1 MERIAEPMSEMS
13 DATSAMDT
21 SMGTMRTSN
30 GTHKPRK
37 SVQVTGNFIRHEDSA
52 IAAARDGLRTSQSS
66 IRLQRLMKSYYLANC
81 MALVVLLDAYCTCSG
96 IDARAAGEEPPTIS
110 FIISDV
116 CLVLYTLELFLIFY
130 LYNARSLLRDWM
142 MILDWVIVC
151 CGWLEFIFNAA
162 KITQLEIM
170 SRIKV
175 LRVLRLVRIF
185 RLIRLLKRVRT
196 LKELH
201 KLATMMATC
210 MRTLLWC
217 FLLCFIVMTG
227 WAMLL
232 VEVVDPIVKE
242 MVMGDENTFHNCNHC
257 LSSTTSVM
265 EANLLLFKTVI
276 AGDSWGVLAVPIITQ
291 HPATAIIFIGSQL
304 TIVFGV
310 VNLIVAVVV
319 DTFAEARENDVQN
332 LAEEMEEEIQQDS
345 KVLAKVFQRINKDG
359 SGKLSLEDLIEG
371 ARTDPTFQSRLR
383 VMDIDENDLQQ
394 LFQMIDTDGSGTI
407 ESAEFIGPLSRWA
420 HDSKTAPRFIKY
432 NMLQTMHLQ
441 EDLIDLSSECF
452 NELVGRIDDL
462 SRQLY
467 LKGAT
472 FSAPGAEASEATDAS
487 KRSVVP
493 LGEETVGIVSMK
505 PTEEKV
511 AQMGRQR
518 GSRDSASASG
528 SETDSDA
535 SRSVE
540 SGTTSPL
547 ATIGDIHQPKR
558 SAQVPLF
565 LAPTTEEKEMHEQQK
580 TLELLLEATVAK
592 LEQKLDVLLKDSKK
606 IKALGKYPRTH
617 NAPGKSRMLMS
628 PRASDYG
635 PATRRPIHSRPALHP
650 EAFRSMY
657 MARYPEGYRSGN
669 ASEALKSFGHRQS
682 KGSMGSLGETW
693 PPLDL
698 EETKVNEAPR
708 ASTDRAWRSFSRSR
722 AARSASRESNSGV
735 RSFMGSIGSW
745 I

>member
-1 MERIAEPMSEMS
+1 
-13 DATSAMDT
+13 
-21 SMGTMRTSN
+21 
-30 GTHKPRK
+30 
-37 SVQVTGNFIRHEDSA
+37 
-52 IAAARDGLRTSQSS
+52 
-66 IRLQRLMKSYYLANC
+66 
-81 MALVVLLDAYCTCSG
+81 
-96 IDARAAGEEPPTIS
+96 
-110 FIISDV
+110 
-116 CLVLYTLELFLIFY
+116 
-130 LYNARSLLRDWM
+130 
-142 MILDWVIVC
+142 
-151 CGWLEFIFNAA
+151 
-162 KITQLEIM
+162 
-170 SRIKV
+170 
-175 LRVLRLVRIF
+175 
-185 RLIRLLKRVRT
+185 
-196 LKELH
+196 
-201 KLATMMATC
+201 
-210 MRTLLWC
+210 
-217 FLLCFIVMTG
+217 
-227 WAMLL
+227 
-232 VEVVDPIVKE
+232 
-242 MVMGDENTFHNCNHC
+242 
-257 LSSTTSVM
+257 
-265 EANLLLFKTVI
+265 
-276 AGDSWGVLAVPIITQ
+276 
-291 HPATAIIFIGSQL
+291 
-304 TIVFGV
+304 
-310 VNLIVAVVV
+310 
-319 DTFAEARENDVQN
+319 
-332 LAEEMEEEIQQDS
+332 
-345 KVLAKVFQRINKDG
+345 
-359 SGKLSLEDLIEG
+359 
-371 ARTDPTFQSRLR
+371 
-383 VMDIDENDLQQ
+383 MDIDENDLQQ

-432 NMLQTMHLQ
+432 NMLHLGLQGKVNNLHKETATTGGSVDDVLSWLVALQTMHLQ

-487 KRSVVP
+487 KPSVVP

-565 LAPTTEEKEMHEQQK
+565 LAPTTEEPGISSGEDSLRIQHSGCEKEMHEQQK

-669 ASEALKSFGHRQS
+669 ASEAWKQKSTRHQEHQQIELGVVFHAPGQHAPLPENQTVVLEAS
-682 KGSMGSLGETW
+682 WVPLVLGFEFHLSEWLNADDGSFKLIHSSPFHLHGAQNA
-693 PPLDL
+693 D
-698 EETKVNEAPR
+698 
-708 ASTDRAWRSFSRSR
+708 D
-722 AARSASRESNSGV
+722 
-735 RSFMGSIGSW
+735 
-745 I
+745 

>member
-21 SMGTMRTSN
+21 SMGTMRTSGT

-142 MILDWVIVC
+142 IILDWVIVC

-227 WAMLL
+227 WAMML

-276 AGDSWGVLAVPIITQ
+276 AGDSWGELAVPIITQ

-359 SGKLSLEDLIEG
+359 SGQLSLEDLIEG
-371 ARTDPTFQSRLR
+371 ARADPAFRSRLR

-452 NELVGRIDDL
+452 NKLAGRIDDL

-472 FSAPGAEASEATDAS
+472 FSAPGGEASEATDAS
-487 KRSVVP
+487 KPSVVP
-493 LGEETVGIVSMK
+493 LGEEILSMK

-535 SRSVE
+535 SMSVE
-540 SGTTSPL
+540 SGTSSL

-558 SAQVPLF
+558 SAQVPRF

-617 NAPGKSRMLMS
+617 APGKS
-628 PRASDYG
+628 PRASDYS

-657 MARYPEGYRSGN
+657 MAPYPEGYRSGN
-669 ASEALKSFGHRQS
+669 ASEGLKSFGDRHTN
-682 KGSMGSLGETW
+682 GSMGSLGETW

-698 EETKVNEAPR
+698 EETKVEAPR
-708 ASTDRAWRSFSRSR
+708 ASKDRRSR

-735 RSFMGSIGSW
+735 RSFTGSVGSW

>member
-13 DATSAMDT
+13 EAMSDINA
-21 SMGTMRTSN
+21 SMRTSTTTA
-30 GTHKPRK
+30 THKPRK
-37 SVQVTGNFIRHEDSA
+37 SVQVTGNFIRNEDEA
-52 IAAARDGLRTSQSS
+52 ITATRDGLRRSRST
-66 IRLQRLMKSYYLANC
+66 IRLQRLMKSYYLANF

-96 IDARAAGEEPPTIS
+96 IDARAAGEEPPATPK
-110 FIISDV
+110 IISDA

-130 LYNARSLLRDWM
+130 LYNTRSIIRDWM
-142 MILDWVIVC
+142 MILDGVIVG
-151 CGWLEFIFNAA
+151 CGWLEFIFDAA
-162 KITQLEIM
+162 KISELEIM

-185 RLIRLLKRVRT
+185 RLIRLLRRVRQ

-276 AGDSWGVLAVPIITQ
+276 AGDSWGELAVPIITQ

-332 LAEEMEEEIQQDS
+332 LAEEMEEEIIQDS

-359 SGKLSLEDLIEG
+359 SGKLTLEDLIEG

-452 NELVGRIDDL
+452 NELAGRIDDL
-462 SRQLY
+462 SRQLF
-467 LKGAT
+467 LKGTT

-487 KRSVVP
+487 KPVAVP
-493 LGEETVGIVSMK
+493 LGEDIVSMK
-505 PTEEKV
+505 PTEEKF
-511 AQMGRQR
+511 AQISRN
-518 GSRDSASASG
+518 RDSTSASL

-535 SRSVE
+535 SRSQE
-540 SGTTSPL
+540 SGTGSSPL
-547 ATIGDIHQPKR
+547 AVVGDIRDIHQPKR

-580 TLELLLEATVAK
+580 TLEWFLEATMAK

-606 IKALGKYPRTH
+606 IKALGKYPRKH
-617 NAPGKSRMLMS
+617 NVPGKSRMMLMS
-628 PRASDYG
+628 PRASDFG
-635 PATRRPIHSRPALHP
+635 SRRNIHGRPALHP

-657 MARYPEGYRSGN
+657 MLRSEG
-669 ASEALKSFGHRQS
+669 LKSFGPRQS
-682 KGSMGSLGETW
+682 NGSIGSMGETW

-698 EETKVNEAPR
+698 EETKANEAPR
-708 ASTDRAWRSFSRSR
+708 ASKDRAWRSFSRSR
-722 AARSASRESNSGV
+722 AARSASRESNRGV
-735 RSFMGSIGSW
+735 RSVTGSVGSW